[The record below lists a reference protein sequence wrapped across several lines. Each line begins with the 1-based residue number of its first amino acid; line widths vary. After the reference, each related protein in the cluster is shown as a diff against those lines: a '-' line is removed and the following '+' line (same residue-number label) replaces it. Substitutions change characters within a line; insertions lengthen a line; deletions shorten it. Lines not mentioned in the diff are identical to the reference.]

1 MFLPKNLMTV
11 RNCLTH
17 VAILSRMPSPWKF
30 RGFFSNRSEGSRYPF
45 GQRRFKEQ
53 EMAKITLKAEK
64 RGHIS
69 KGLYALR
76 QSGQLPAV
84 LYGPGFDTLSIQ
96 LPVKDTTKKLNGLS
110 GSTLIHLSVEGKE
123 YQVLLREVQR
133 DSIRQDIVHVD
144 FYAVPPD
151 RIIKVRVPLEFTG
164 ISVAVRDFGG
174 VLVHL
179 VSDLTVECLPKDLVS
194 KIKVDLGAL
203 MKIGDAIAIKDINLP
218 AGINVHM
225 DMHENVVTVTA
236 QAAEEE
242 PVVVAGAAA
251 TPDVEVIEKG
261 KKLEEGEEEEK
272 PKEKEKK

>member
-1 MFLPKNLMTV
+1 
-11 RNCLTH
+11 
-17 VAILSRMPSPWKF
+17 
-30 RGFFSNRSEGSRYPF
+30 
-45 GQRRFKEQ
+45 
-53 EMAKITLKAEK
+53 MAKVALKAEK
-64 RGHIS
+64 RGHVS
-69 KGLYALR
+69 KGLFALR
-76 QSGQLPAV
+76 QSGLLPAV
-84 LYGPGFDTLSIQ
+84 LYGPGFETMSIQ
-96 LPVKDTTKKLNGLS
+96 LPVKEATKKLNGLS
-110 GSTLIHLSVEGKE
+110 GSTLIHLDVEGKE

-133 DSIRQDIVHVD
+133 DSIRLDILHVD

-164 ISVAVRDFGG
+164 LSVAVRDFGG

-203 MKIGDAIAIKDINLP
+203 MKIGDAIAIQDIALP
-218 AGINVHM
+218 AGIKVHM
-225 DMHENVVTVTA
+225 DMHENVIMVTA

-242 PVVVAGAAA
+242 VAVVAGAA
-251 TPDVEVIEKG
+251 TTTEVEVIEKG

>member
-1 MFLPKNLMTV
+1 
-11 RNCLTH
+11 
-17 VAILSRMPSPWKF
+17 
-30 RGFFSNRSEGSRYPF
+30 
-45 GQRRFKEQ
+45 
-53 EMAKITLKAEK
+53 MAKVTLKAEP
-64 RGHIS
+64 REHVN

-84 LYGPGFDTLSIQ
+84 LYGPGFETLSIQ
-96 LPVKDTTKKLNGLS
+96 LPIKETTKKLNGLS
-110 GSTLIHLSVEGKE
+110 GSTLIHLTVSGKE
-123 YQVLLREVQR
+123 YQVLLREIQR
-133 DSIRQDIVHVD
+133 DSIRLDILHVD

-151 RIIKVRVPLEFTG
+151 RVIRVKVPMEFTG

-179 VSDLTVECLPKDLVS
+179 VSDLIVECLPKDLIS

-203 MKIGDAIAIKDINLP
+203 MKVGDAIAIKDIALP
-218 AGINVHM
+218 PGIKVHM
-225 DMHENVVTVTA
+225 DQNESVIMVSA

-242 PVVVAGAAA
+242 VAVVAPTIAS
-251 TPDVEVIEKG
+251 TEVEVIEKG